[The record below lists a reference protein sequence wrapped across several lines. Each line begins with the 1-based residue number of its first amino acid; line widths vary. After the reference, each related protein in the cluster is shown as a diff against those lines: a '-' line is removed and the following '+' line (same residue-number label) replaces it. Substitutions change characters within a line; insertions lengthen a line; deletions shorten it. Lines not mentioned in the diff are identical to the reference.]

1 MGQTSKGLK
10 MPKITKQVTIDQD
23 VFIWATVNIKNFSQE
38 VNDYFRMRMAI
49 DKKVEIESK
58 AEVLKEIDELKKAS
72 LEISWKMLTAN
83 MELTQILEKEKEIKE
98 IQEKERVKYSR
109 DIDKLDKT
117 VDLSAIAD
125 NIRF

>member
-72 LEISWKMLTAN
+72 LEISRKMLTAN